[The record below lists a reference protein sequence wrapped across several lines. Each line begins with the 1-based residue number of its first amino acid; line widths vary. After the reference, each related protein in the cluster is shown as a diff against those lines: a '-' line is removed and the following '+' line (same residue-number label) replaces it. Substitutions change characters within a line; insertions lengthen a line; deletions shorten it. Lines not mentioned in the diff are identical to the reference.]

1 MAENKAAKKNKE
13 EKRVAVF
20 VPKLGK
26 DAAPVTIGINGKLYR
41 LPRGKT
47 SMVPPAVA
55 KEFKRMQRAEQ
66 RYDETVE
73 KLTQKDEK

>member
-1 MAENKAAKKNKE
+1 MAKKKSE

-20 VPKLGK
+20 VPRLGK
-26 DAAPVTIGINGKLYR
+26 DSAPVTIGINGKLYR

-47 SMVPPAVA
+47 SMVPEAVA
-55 KEFKRMQRAEQ
+55 KEFKRMSEAEE

-73 KLTQKDEK
+73 KLRSKD

>member
-1 MAENKAAKKNKE
+1 MAKKNTKE

-26 DAAPVTIGINGKLYR
+26 DSAPVTIGINGKLYR

-47 SMVPPAVA
+47 HMVPEAVA
-55 KEFKRMQRAEQ
+55 KEFKRMQKAEE
-66 RYDETVE
+66 RYDDTVE
-73 KLTQKDEK
+73 KLKSKE

>member
-1 MAENKAAKKNKE
+1 MAKKKSE

-26 DAAPVTIGINGKLYR
+26 DGAPVTIGINGKLYR

-47 SMVPPAVA
+47 SMVPEAVA
-55 KEFKRMQRAEQ
+55 KEFKRMSEAEE

-73 KLTQKDEK
+73 KLRSKD

>member
-1 MAENKAAKKNKE
+1 MAENKTLKKKKE

-20 VPKLGK
+20 VPRLGK
-26 DAAPVTIGINGKLYR
+26 DSAPVYVNVNEDSAL

-47 SMVPPAVA
+47 SYVKPAIA
-55 KEFKRMQRAEQ
+55 KEYKRMQRAEQ

-73 KLTQKDEK
+73 RLTQKDQK

>member
-1 MAENKAAKKNKE
+1 MAKKMSE

-20 VPKLGK
+20 VPRLGK
-26 DAAPVTIGINGKLYR
+26 DSAPVTIGINGKLYR

-47 SMVPPAVA
+47 SMVPEAVA
-55 KEFKRMQRAEQ
+55 KEFERMSKAEE

-73 KLTQKDEK
+73 KLRSKD

>member
-1 MAENKAAKKNKE
+1 MAKKKSE

-20 VPKLGK
+20 VPRLGK
-26 DAAPVTIGINGKLYR
+26 DSAAVYVNVNGESAL

-47 SMVPPAVA
+47 SYVTPAIA
-55 KEFKRMQRAEQ
+55 KEYRRMERAEK

-73 KLTQKDEK
+73 KLRSKD